1 MNQRRRDVV
10 VGLDAGGTRT
20 RAVLATADDGRPVG
34 EGAAGPGNALT
45 VPLPQL
51 TEHLAE
57 AIGRA
62 VPEQVR
68 DRVVAVAGGFAGA
81 TGAADEPGRR
91 NALAAL
97 TAALHRLGIDA
108 GPPVI
113 GSDIEAAFASAP
125 GAPADGLA
133 LVAGT
138 GAVAMRITGRRG
150 TVTVDGDG
158 WLLGDDGSGFW
169 IGRAAVRA
177 ALRMADGRGAPTV
190 LAEAVGRELGVPA
203 DALPGGA
210 SGVAG
215 GAVRRLSPEV
225 VPGTAEGAP
234 REGRQ
239 EEVPPVTG
247 PSAAGGWSAGSGQSG
262 GAGDTG
268 GRSAGPGQSEEAG
281 AAGPGEAGAAGTAI
295 GAAGTAEGTP
305 RDGRNEAAPPGT
317 GPTAAG
323 GRPTRPG
330 RSGGAGVVGEG
341 SVGRGRGGVVGGAGG
356 GSAGPEQ
363 PGVAGDA
370 GGRPTDP
377 GQSGVTG
384 GPGGGP
390 TGPGQAG
397 VAEGSGQAGV
407 AGGNAQA
414 GVAEGPGQAGV
425 AGGNA
430 QAGVAEG
437 PGQAGVA
444 GGNAQAGVAEG
455 PGQAGVAGGNAQA
468 GVAEGPRPAGV
479 AEGPGQAGMAGG
491 PGQAGV
497 ARGPGRVGGA
507 GVGPGVAGAFGVVRR
522 PLPPHDHIPWS
533 RPHREAYR
541 RHLLPVVMAEAP
553 IRLARLAPLV
563 VAAAR
568 DAGDPVA
575 LAILDEAADQ
585 LTETVRALEPRAG
598 ERVVA
603 TGGLLGPDGP
613 LTDRLEA
620 RLRPLGLT
628 LDWVPDGCRGAVA
641 LARLAHGGRT

>member
-1 MNQRRRDVV
+1 M

-51 TEHLAE
+51 TEHLVE
-57 AIGRA
+57 AVGRA
-62 VPEQVR
+62 VPEPVR

-81 TGAADEPGRR
+81 TGAAADEPGRR

-97 TAALHRLGIDA
+97 TAALRRLGIDA

-125 GAPADGLA
+125 GTPADGLA

-138 GAVAMRITGRRG
+138 GAVAMRITDRRG

-190 LAEAVGRELGVPA
+190 LAATVGRELGVPG

-210 SGVAG
+210 AAG
-215 GAVRRLSPEV
+215 GAVRRLSPDV
-225 VPGTAEGAP
+225 VPGGAEGAS
-234 REGRQ
+234 RDGRH
-239 EEVPPVTG
+239 EAVPPVTG
-247 PSAAGGWSAGSGQSG
+247 PGWSG
-262 GAGDTG
+262 GAGGAGD
-268 GRSAGPGQSEEAG
+268 RSAGPGPSGAGRRG
-281 AAGPGEAGAAGTAI
+281 AAGSGRFGGAV
-295 GAAGTAEGTP
+295 AEG
-305 RDGRNEAAPPGT
+305 GR
-317 GPTAAG
+317 
-323 GRPTRPG
+323 
-330 RSGGAGVVGEG
+330 
-341 SVGRGRGGVVGGAGG
+341 
-356 GSAGPEQ
+356 SAGPEQ
-363 PGVAGDA
+363 PGA
-370 GGRPTDP
+370 GGRPSGSGQSGAGGRPSGSGQSGAGGRSVGP
-377 GQSGVTG
+377 GQSGGVGAVG
-384 GPGGGP
+384 GRGPAGPDQSGG
-390 TGPGQAG
+390 
-397 VAEGSGQAGV
+397 AGV
-407 AGGNAQA
+407 AGGRPSGSGQSGA
-414 GVAEGPGQAGV
+414 GGRSAGLGQSGGGGGSLGPGQSGGAGV
-425 AGGNA
+425 AGGRPS
-430 QAGVAEG
+430 G
-437 PGQAGVA
+437 PGQSGAGGRSVGPGQSGGVGAVGGRGPAGPGEAGRAGAAVGGVA
-444 GGNAQAGVAEG
+444 GS
-455 PGQAGVAGGNAQA
+455 
-468 GVAEGPRPAGV
+468 PA
-479 AEGPGQAGMAGG
+479 
-491 PGQAGV
+491 
-497 ARGPGRVGGA
+497 VG
-507 GVGPGVAGAFGVVRR
+507 RR
-522 PLPPHDHIPWS
+522 PLPPHDDTPWS

-541 RHLLPVVMAEAP
+541 RHLLPAVMAEHP

-568 DAGDPVA
+568 DAEDPVA

-585 LTETVRALEPRAG
+585 LTETVRALDPSPG

-613 LTDRLEA
+613 LTDRLET
-620 RLRPLGLT
+620 RLSALGLT

>member
-1 MNQRRRDVV
+1 M

-45 VPLPQL
+45 VPVPQL

-57 AIGRA
+57 AVGRA
-62 VPEQVR
+62 VPEAVR

-81 TGAADEPGRR
+81 TGAAADEPGRR

-97 TAALHRLGIDA
+97 TAALRRLGIDA

-125 GAPADGLA
+125 GTPADGLA

-138 GAVAMRITGRRG
+138 GAVAMRITDRRA

-190 LAEAVGRELGVPA
+190 LAETVGRELGVPG

-210 SGVAG
+210 AAG
-215 GAVRRLSPEV
+215 GAVRRLSPDV
-225 VPGTAEGAP
+225 VP
-234 REGRQ
+234 
-239 EEVPPVTG
+239 
-247 PSAAGGWSAGSGQSG
+247 AGSGQSG
-262 GAGDTG
+262 GVGAAG
-268 GRSAGPGQSEEAG
+268 GRG
-281 AAGPGEAGAAGTAI
+281 AAGPEQSEGAGV
-295 GAAGTAEGTP
+295 
-305 RDGRNEAAPPGT
+305 
-317 GPTAAG
+317 AG
-323 GRPTRPG
+323 GRA
-330 RSGGAGVVGEG
+330 SGPEQA
-341 SVGRGRGGVVGGAGG
+341 GAGG
-356 GSAGPEQ
+356 
-363 PGVAGDA
+363 
-370 GGRPTDP
+370 RTFDP
-377 GQSGVTG
+377 GQSGAG
-384 GPGGGP
+384 GRPSD
-390 TGPGQAG
+390 
-397 VAEGSGQAGV
+397 SGQSGGVGAVGGRGPVGPEQSGRAGAAIGGV
-407 AGGNAQA
+407 AGSPAVGR
-414 GVAEGPGQAGV
+414 
-425 AGGNA
+425 
-430 QAGVAEG
+430 
-437 PGQAGVA
+437 
-444 GGNAQAGVAEG
+444 
-455 PGQAGVAGGNAQA
+455 
-468 GVAEGPRPAGV
+468 RPA
-479 AEGPGQAGMAGG
+479 
-491 PGQAGV
+491 
-497 ARGPGRVGGA
+497 
-507 GVGPGVAGAFGVVRR
+507 
-522 PLPPHDHIPWS
+522 PPHDDTPWS

-541 RHLLPVVMAEAP
+541 RHLLPAVMAEPP

-568 DAGDPVA
+568 DAADPVA

-585 LTETVRALEPRAG
+585 LAETVRALNPGPG

-613 LTDRLEA
+613 LTDRLET
-620 RLRPLGLT
+620 RLRALGLT